1 MFASPGPKGVPPPP
15 PPPPPP
21 PLPPSTTTIIPDEV
35 IVAYGDGHGYLFS
48 TVFELVGEYLNANS
62 YVLVGTATRVRLHG
76 RTSQALHD
84 EIMAIG
90 APFDLV
96 LTDLGEGE
104 IMDFFLAR
112 CRHIVSCTIDAPKVT
127 RIGRSFLDRCMSLHS
142 LDTSGLTSVTHIGS
156 SFLYRCTSLHSLDTS
171 GLTSVT
177 HIGPSFLYGCMSLL
191 APPTVD
197 EILGRGRGR

>member
-1 MFASPGPKGVPPPP
+1 MERKRPRQARQTDSVESPGPKGAPRSA
-15 PPPPPP
+15 
-21 PLPPSTTTIIPDEV
+21 STLIAEV
-35 IVAYGDGHGYLFS
+35 IVAYGDGHGYLRRS
-48 TVFELVGEYLNANS
+48 VFDLVGDFLKPNF

-76 RTSQALHD
+76 RTSRALHD

-104 IMDFFLAR
+104 IMDWFLAN

-127 RIGRSFLDRCMSLHS
+127 DIGFCFL
-142 LDTSGLTSVTHIGS
+142 GG
-156 SFLYRCTSLHSLDTS
+156 CTSLHSLDTS

-177 HIGPSFLYGCMSLL
+177 HI
-191 APPTVD
+191 
-197 EILGRGRGR
+197 

>member
-1 MFASPGPKGVPPPP
+1 MERKRPRQARQTDPVESPGPKGVP
-15 PPPPPP
+15 
-21 PLPPSTTTIIPDEV
+21 PPSTTTIIPDEV

-48 TVFELVGEYLNANS
+48 TVFELVSDYLNANS

-76 RTSQALHD
+76 RTSRALHD

-104 IMDFFLAR
+104 IMDWFLAN

-127 RIGRSFLDRCMSLHS
+127 DIGFCFL
-142 LDTSGLTSVTHIGS
+142 GG
-156 SFLYRCTSLHSLDTS
+156 CTSLHSLDTS

-177 HIGPSFLYGCMSLL
+177 HI
-191 APPTVD
+191 
-197 EILGRGRGR
+197 

>member
-15 PPPPPP
+15 PPP
-21 PLPPSTTTIIPDEV
+21 LRPSTTTIIPDEV

-48 TVFELVGEYLNANS
+48 SVFELVDDYLNANF

-96 LTDLGEGE
+96 LTDLGERK
-104 IMDFFLAR
+104 IMGWFL
-112 CRHIVSCTIDAPKVT
+112 CGCGHIVSCSIDAPKVT
-127 RIGRSFLDRCMSLHS
+127 
-142 LDTSGLTSVTHIGS
+142 HIGEG
-156 SFLYRCTSLHSLDTS
+156 FL
-171 GLTSVT
+171 
-177 HIGPSFLYGCMSLL
+177 
-191 APPTVD
+191 
-197 EILGRGRGR
+197 